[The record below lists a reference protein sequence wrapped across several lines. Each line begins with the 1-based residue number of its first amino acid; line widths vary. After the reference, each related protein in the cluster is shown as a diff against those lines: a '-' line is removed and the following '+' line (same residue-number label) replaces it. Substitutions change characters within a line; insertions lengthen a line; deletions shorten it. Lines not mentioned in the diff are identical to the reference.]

1 MTTFIIPLTGVT
13 ETFNI
18 VLNNIPYTFTVIY
31 RGSWFLD
38 IGDVNNVPIVQS
50 IPLNVGEDLLAP
62 YDYLGFVGQI
72 FMVNVA
78 GGDSPPTFTNLG
90 TDCIMQYVTSP

>member
-1 MTTFIIPLTGVT
+1 MTTFTIPLAGYA
-13 ETFNI
+13 ETFG
-18 VLNNIPYTFTVIY
+18 VALNNINYTFTITY

-38 IGDVNNVPIVQS
+38 IGDLNNVPI
-50 IPLNVGEDLLAP
+50 ILGLPLVTGIDLLAP

-72 FMVNVA
+72 YMINVA

-90 TDCIMQYVTSP
+90 TDCIMQYVTG